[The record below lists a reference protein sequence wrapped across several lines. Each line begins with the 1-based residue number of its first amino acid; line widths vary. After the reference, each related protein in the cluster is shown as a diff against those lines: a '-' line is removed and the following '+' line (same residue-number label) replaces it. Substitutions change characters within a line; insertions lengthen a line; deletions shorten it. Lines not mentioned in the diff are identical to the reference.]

1 MFLVFFFG
9 NDRAEIKKKYFVKD
23 NRIFYLLVIFLK
35 NNVDY
40 VLVFRIFSKIWFF
53 FKFVF
58 VFVFYSFVFYINYDN
73 KLDVFFRGICILKD
87 DY

>member
-1 MFLVFFFG
+1 M
-9 NDRAEIKKKYFVKD
+9 
-23 NRIFYLLVIFLK
+23 LVIFLK

-87 DY
+87 DYWFKIIFNWWDFSNVNDKVSNFR